1 MVTRSGQVKVL
12 DFGLAKVVSVAGGSG
27 LATEATMTRDAKTRA
42 GIVLGTPAYMSPEQ
56 ARGEAVDARSDVF
69 SCGAMLYEMLAGRRP
84 FHGDSVTE
92 LLSSILRDDPPPLAG
107 VRPGVPPD
115 LDAVVMRCLARDKE
129 ARYASG
135 GELVD
140 ALVRCQARLSG
151 AIQRPPASGRR
162 LVWIGVA
169 LSGVVAAAFL
179 GRMGLRASRE
189 REARRVTLPEI
200 ERLVQSDQGYAAY
213 RLARRSEAL
222 LAGDPA
228 FDRLWRELCVFTNVQ
243 TQPEGASVEIKPY
256 LQPDLEWENLGQSP
270 LQQARLPFAYVR
282 VRVSKPGYQ
291 TFEGAVMTPSMVL
304 RGAVLLEAAGAAP
317 AGTVRVPPGTFQY
330 GAMEPVQLEGF
341 WMDRFEVTNRQFK
354 VFVDQGGYRERR
366 FWKQPFV
373 RDDRTLGWD
382 DSMALLRDTTGRP
395 GPAGWELGSY
405 PAGQEDYPVTGVSWY
420 EAAAYGEFAG
430 KSLPT
435 FYHWYRA
442 AELGISSEILL
453 LSNFGGEGPAPVG
466 RHQGIGPFGTF
477 DQAGNVREW
486 VWNARDDRRYTLG
499 GAWGDPTYLYS
510 GPESAGPWDRLPTVG
525 FRTARYEKAPPPATL
540 EPVETWTFMR
550 DYARERPVGD
560 DVFQA
565 YRVLYAYE
573 KTPLEARVESVDDS
587 SPYWRKETVSV
598 AAAYGGERLSAHLYL
613 PKQSA
618 GPHRV
623 VVYFPPSS
631 ALVIRS
637 SASVNEREFSFLMRS
652 GRAVLLPVYKGT
664 FERRLPQG
672 ASYRGITT
680 QWSKDLGRSLDYL
693 ETRSDVRMDGV
704 GFHGLS
710 LGAYAGLLFAAVEPR
725 LTAVVLVAG
734 GLSVD
739 KNPGDADPLNFAP
752 RIKAPVLLV
761 AGREDFRNPLELSQK
776 PLMRLLGSREK
787 KHYVFEGGHV
797 PPRQHEMIRVVL
809 EWFDR
814 FLGPV

>member
-1 MVTRSGQVKVL
+1 
-12 DFGLAKVVSVAGGSG
+12 
-27 LATEATMTRDAKTRA
+27 
-42 GIVLGTPAYMSPEQ
+42 
-56 ARGEAVDARSDVF
+56 
-69 SCGAMLYEMLAGRRP
+69 
-84 FHGDSVTE
+84 
-92 LLSSILRDDPPPLAG
+92 
-107 VRPGVPPD
+107 
-115 LDAVVMRCLARDKE
+115 
-129 ARYASG
+129 
-135 GELVD
+135 
-140 ALVRCQARLSG
+140 
-151 AIQRPPASGRR
+151 
-162 LVWIGVA
+162 
-169 LSGVVAAAFL
+169 
-179 GRMGLRASRE
+179 
-189 REARRVTLPEI
+189 
-200 ERLVQSDQGYAAY
+200 
-213 RLARRSEAL
+213 
-222 LAGDPA
+222 
-228 FDRLWRELCVFTNVQ
+228 
-243 TQPEGASVEIKPY
+243 
-256 LQPDLEWENLGQSP
+256 
-270 LQQARLPFAYVR
+270 
-282 VRVSKPGYQ
+282 
-291 TFEGAVMTPSMVL
+291 
-304 RGAVLLEAAGAAP
+304 
-317 AGTVRVPPGTFQY
+317 
-330 GAMEPVQLEGF
+330 
-341 WMDRFEVTNRQFK
+341 
-354 VFVDQGGYRERR
+354 
-366 FWKQPFV
+366 
-373 RDDRTLGWD
+373 
-382 DSMALLRDTTGRP
+382 
-395 GPAGWELGSY
+395 
-405 PAGQEDYPVTGVSWY
+405 
-420 EAAAYGEFAG
+420 
-430 KSLPT
+430 
-435 FYHWYRA
+435 
-442 AELGISSEILL
+442 
-453 LSNFGGEGPAPVG
+453 VG

-486 VWNARDDRRYTLG
+486 VWNARQDRRYTLG

-540 EPVETWTFMR
+540 EPVETWAFTR

-752 RIKAPVLLV
+752 RIQAPVLLV
-761 AGREDFRNPLELSQK
+761 AGRDDFRTPLELSQK
-776 PLMRLLGSREK
+776 PLMRLLGSRDK

-797 PPRQHEMIRVVL
+797 PPRQHEMIREAL
-809 EWFDR
+809 EWFDKH
-814 FLGPV
+814 LGPV